1 MDRSDVKE
9 LYFIALISNV
19 QSIIK
24 HGILSHNKSVK
35 LPHDDSIAMQE
46 MQEKR
51 KIKKIPGTNKK
62 LHDFANLYF
71 DAHNPM
77 LSRRRDQNAEICVLR
92 INAKV
97 IGLPNVIIA
106 DRNASSDYVRFYPVS
121 RGLAA
126 IDKDRLF
133 ARYWTHRD
141 NQYEEW
147 AHKSVKCAEV
157 LVPDKVEPQY
167 ILGIYVANQ
176 TALDTIK
183 KLRTDLTVCIKS
195 DIFF

>member
-9 LYFIALISNV
+9 LYFISLISNV
-19 QSIIK
+19 QSIIE

-51 KIKKIPGTNKK
+51 KIKKIHGTNKK

-77 LSRRRDQNAEICVLR
+77 LSRRRDQNTKISVLR
-92 INAKV
+92 INAEV
-97 IGLPNVIIA
+97 IDLPNVIIA
-106 DRNASSDYVRFYPVS
+106 DQNASSDYVRFYPVS
-121 RGLAA
+121 KGLAA

-133 ARYWTHRD
+133 AQYWTHRD

-167 ILGIYVANQ
+167 ILDAYVANQ
-176 TALDTIK
+176 TALDAFK
-183 KLRTDLTVCIKS
+183 KLRMGLTVCIKS

>member
-9 LYFIALISNV
+9 LYFIALLSNV
-19 QSIIK
+19 PSMIE

-51 KIKKIPGTNKK
+51 KIKRIPGTNKK

-77 LSRRRDQNAEICVLR
+77 LSRRRDQNAEICLLR
-92 INAKV
+92 INAEV
-97 IGLPNVIIA
+97 IDLPNVIIA

-121 RGLAA
+121 KGLAA

-133 ARYWTHRD
+133 ARYWIHRD

-157 LVPDKVEPQY
+157 LVLDKVEPQY
-167 ILGIYVANQ
+167 ILSAYVANQ
-176 TALDTIK
+176 TALDAIK
-183 KLRTDLTVCIKS
+183 KLKMDLTVCIKS

>member
-9 LYFIALISNV
+9 LYFISLISNV
-19 QSIIK
+19 QSIIE

-51 KIKKIPGTNKK
+51 KIKKIYGTNKK

-77 LSRRRDQNAEICVLR
+77 LSRRRDQNTKISVLR
-92 INAKV
+92 INAEV
-97 IGLPNVIIA
+97 IDLPNVIIA
-106 DRNASSDYVRFYPVS
+106 DQNASSDYVRFYPVS
-121 RGLAA
+121 KGLAA

-133 ARYWTHRD
+133 AQYWTHRD

-167 ILGIYVANQ
+167 ILDAYVANQ
-176 TALDTIK
+176 TALDAFK
-183 KLRTDLTVCIKS
+183 KLRMGLTVCIKS

>member
-1 MDRSDVKE
+1 MDRSNVKE
-9 LYFIALISNV
+9 LYFITLISNV
-19 QSIIK
+19 RSIIK
-24 HGILSHNKSVK
+24 HGILSHNLSAK

-51 KIKKIPGTNKK
+51 KVKKIPGTNKK

-77 LSRRRDQNAEICVLR
+77 LSRRRDQNDKICVLR
-92 INAKV
+92 INAEV
-97 IGLPNVIIA
+97 IDLPDVIIS
-106 DRNASSDYVRFYPVS
+106 DQNASSDYARFYPVS
-121 RGLAA
+121 MGLAA

-157 LVPDKVEPQY
+157 LVPNKVEPRY

-176 TALDTIK
+176 TALNAIK
-183 KLRTDLTVCIKS
+183 KLETDLTVCIKS